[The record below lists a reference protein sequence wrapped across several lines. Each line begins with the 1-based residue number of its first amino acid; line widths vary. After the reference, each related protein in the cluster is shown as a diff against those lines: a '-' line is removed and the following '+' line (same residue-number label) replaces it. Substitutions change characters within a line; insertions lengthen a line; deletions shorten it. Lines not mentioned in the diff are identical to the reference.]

1 MAHDVRRLEVGEVGD
16 GLESV
21 LELLL
26 GDDGLE
32 RRLGSQH
39 GVPAGRSIEV
49 AEEHRRLVAEDVH
62 QRGIELG
69 AGSFPRH
76 RDGGVDAIGAVVDLD
91 HVGQR
96 HEARREQDLVLLQAE
111 RRVLAVP
118 SLEGL
123 LERPAHLVAEA
134 EARSQGIGGQPVV
147 LEHHHGVAHAASE
160 KADTRSHPLQQGS
173 AGPDG
178 VHHLRKARAI
188 DEPGVVLEGDVVAEP
203 LGLLVGVD
211 VTPHP
216 RQQPAVV
223 DDTPLGLVQAQ
234 PFGESQGDQALPDDV
249 LHGLSQPQVG
259 AQRQR
264 CDQFGQAHVV
274 PFRGH

>member
-1 MAHDVRRLEVGEVGD
+1 MDQGGPSKGDDLGRRQPVEATGFGGEVGDAPRVSHQVRGLEVGEVGD
-16 GLESV
+16 RLEGV

-62 QRGIELG
+62 QRGVELG
-69 AGSFPRH
+69 AGSIPRH

-111 RRVLAVP
+111 GRVLPVP

-123 LERPAHLVAEA
+123 FD
-134 EARSQGIGGQPVV
+134 
-147 LEHHHGVAHAASE
+147 ASSF
-160 KADTRSHPLQQGS
+160 AMPPPSRDATPTCSGS
-173 AGPDG
+173 TGK
-178 VHHLRKARAI
+178 R
-188 DEPGVVLEGDVVAEP
+188 
-203 LGLLVGVD
+203 
-211 VTPHP
+211 
-216 RQQPAVV
+216 
-223 DDTPLGLVQAQ
+223 
-234 PFGESQGDQALPDDV
+234 
-249 LHGLSQPQVG
+249 
-259 AQRQR
+259 
-264 CDQFGQAHVV
+264 
-274 PFRGH
+274 